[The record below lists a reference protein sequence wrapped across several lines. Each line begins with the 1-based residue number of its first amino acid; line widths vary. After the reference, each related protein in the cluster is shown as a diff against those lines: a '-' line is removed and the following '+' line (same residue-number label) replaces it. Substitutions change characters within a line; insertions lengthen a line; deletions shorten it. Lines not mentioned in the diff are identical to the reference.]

1 MATIVPQQL
10 DLMHAELA
18 GIRPVPGGINAPQ
31 GFKATGAHVGIKKRK
46 KDLCLIVSDTPAEVA
61 SVVTTNVVK
70 AAPILWCQQILK
82 QQRAIKGIV
91 VNSGN
96 ANACT
101 GAVGMQHTEQMAIKT
116 AEAIG
121 CDPME
126 VMVAST
132 GVIGVPMPIDT
143 ILAGIDQIAPN
154 LDSDSAAGLD
164 AAEAILTTDTV
175 TKEFAVQIELSG
187 KTVTIGGMSKGSG
200 MIHPNMATM
209 LAFVNTDAAIT
220 QEMLQ
225 KALKNS
231 VDDSYHMISVD
242 GDTSTNDMVAV
253 LANGMAKNDLIDTEN
268 DDYIQFCKALTLINK
283 ILAQA
288 IARDGE
294 GATKFLTVQL
304 TGASD
309 KETAQKLVKSI
320 VSSSLV
326 KTAFYGEDA
335 NWGRILAAMG
345 YAGVQFDP
353 EHVDLSL
360 KSEGGEIA
368 MLEDGQPVVFDEDEA
383 LRVLQ
388 PKNIEILIAL
398 KEGSAEAI
406 GWGCDLSNGYIQI
419 NSSYRT

>member
-1 MATIVPQQL
+1 MPTLTLEQH
-10 DLMHAELA
+10 DLTHADLA
-18 GIRPVPGGINAPQ
+18 GISPVPGGVNAPK
-31 GFKATGAHVGIKKRK
+31 GFKAVGAHVGIKKRK
-46 KDLCLIVSDTPAEVA
+46 KDLCLLVSESPAEVA
-61 SVVTTNVVK
+61 AVVTTNVVK
-70 AAPILWCQQILK
+70 AAPILWCQEILK
-82 QQRAIKGIV
+82 QERPIKGIV

-101 GAVGMQHTEQMAIKT
+101 GPLGMQHTEQMAIKS
-116 AEAIG
+116 AELLA

-126 VMVAST
+126 LLVAST
-132 GVIGVPMPIDT
+132 GVIGVTMPIDT
-143 ILAGIDQIAPN
+143 ILTGIETIAPH
-154 LDSDSAAGLD
+154 LDKSDLAAKD

-175 TKEFAVQIELSG
+175 IKEFAVTFDLDG

-209 LAFVNTDAAIT
+209 LAFINTDAAIS
-220 QEMLQ
+220 QSMLQ
-225 KALKNS
+225 RALKES

-253 LANGMAKNDLIDTEN
+253 LANGQAGNTRIEAPNAQYEK
-268 DDYIQFCKALTLINK
+268 FCQALTLVNK
-283 ILAQA
+283 VLAQA

-294 GATKFLTVQL
+294 GATKFLTVKL

-309 KETAQKLVKSI
+309 KPTAQALVKSV

-345 YAGVQFDP
+345 YAGVLFDP

-360 KSEGGEIA
+360 KSEGGQIQ
-368 MLEDGQPVVFDEDEA
+368 MLNDGQPIVFDEDQA
-383 LRVLQ
+383 FRVLQ
-388 PKNIEILIAL
+388 PKNIEILITL
-398 KEGSAEAI
+398 KEGDGEAI